1 MLDLLHQ
8 MTNGDEFSRPSSNDI
23 PFGLEPLRAKPLRR
37 ESSSGLTVLMQI
49 LCRGWCETIRQRVL
63 PLLCLS
69 LLLCGCLP
77 GARATPAAPATT
89 KTPKPTFTPVSIVVE
104 IPTPGPSP
112 PSAPGPAAEQ
122 CPLTG
127 EELSDPSLAARR
139 PIAVKIE
146 ASTVSGPQSGLSRAD
161 MVFEHLTEG
170 GITRFTALYLCRD
183 SVALGPIRSARLID
197 LEIVPMFDAL
207 FAHVGACQ
215 PIMEL
220 IAKSDIADFDEYLGT
235 PGYHRIPERKAPYN
249 VYTSTDALWGVAS
262 ERGWQRAVEL
272 EELPFSEE
280 PPAAEATAIHI
291 SIPYS
296 RWFTIEYQHDPQRR
310 AYLRAMSGEP
320 CIEAITGEQL
330 TVTNVIVLYAIHN
343 ETNIRDALGART
355 VEIEL
360 TGQGRA
366 IIFRDGLAFEAR
378 WLREERDQMLRYV
391 DAFGNPIPLRP
402 GNTWVQVVPHDM
414 EIEWR

>member
-1 MLDLLHQ
+1 MLDLICQL
-8 MTNGDEFSRPSSNDI
+8 TNGDEFSRSSSNGI
-23 PFGLEPLRAKPLRR
+23 PLRR
-37 ESSSGLTVLMQI
+37 ESLSGLTALMQI
-49 LCRGWCETIRQRVL
+49 LCRGWCETIRKRAL

-69 LLLCGCLP
+69 LFLCGCLP
-77 GARATPAAPATT
+77 GARATPAALIPTR
-89 KTPKPTFTPVSIVVE
+89 TPKPTFTPVSIVVE

-112 PSAPGPAAEQ
+112 TLAPGPVAER

-127 EELSDPSLAARR
+127 EELSNPSFAARR

-170 GITRFTALYLCRD
+170 GITRFTAIYLCRD

-220 IAKSDIADFDEYLGT
+220 IAKSDIADLDEYLGT

-262 ERGWQRAVEL
+262 KRGLQKAVEL
-272 EELPFSEE
+272 EGLPFSEE
-280 PPAAEATAIHI
+280 PPASEATAVHI

-296 RWFTIEYQHDPQRR
+296 RWYTIEYEYNPQRR
-310 AYLRAMSGEP
+310 AYLRSMSREP

-355 VEIEL
+355 VDIEL

-366 IIFRDGLAFEAR
+366 IIFRDGLALEAR
-378 WLREERDQMLRYV
+378 WLKGERDQMLRYV
-391 DAFGNPIPLRP
+391 DASGNPIPLRP
-402 GNTWVQVVPHDM
+402 GNTWVQVVPTGM
-414 EIEWR
+414 EIEMR